1 MDKDAQKAGLAAGR
15 WFFGVAVLSSGLLQ
29 LVTGAFVRIV
39 PKLPA
44 WMPAHPFWAYAI
56 GLVLVIAGLAL
67 LSERTAR
74 IGGAIVGV
82 LVLVML
88 VLLCLPELVV
98 FPTLARPFLHGFM
111 WTKPFKALALVGGA
125 ALLVHSLPGG
135 RSVFAPLER
144 GLTRLA
150 PLGAAFLALFLVVCG
165 LQHFVYLDF
174 VTAMVPAWI
183 PGQSFW
189 ARFTGLA
196 LLAGGVG
203 ILVPRTAKLAATL
216 SALMIFLWVVMLHIP
231 RAFVGPQHA
240 FETAGIFEA
249 LALSGVALTVA
260 ATRER

>member
-1 MDKDAQKAGLAAGR
+1 MDENTRKVALDTGR
-15 WFFGVAVLSSGLLQ
+15 WFFGLAVLSSGLLQ

-44 WMPAHPFWAYAI
+44 WMPAHSAWAHAI
-56 GLVLVIAGLAL
+56 GLVLVVSGLAL
-67 LSERTAR
+67 LKERTAR
-74 IGGAIVGV
+74 VGGAIVGAMT
-82 LVLVML
+82 LVML
-88 VLLCLPELVV
+88 VLLCLTELVV
-98 FPTLARPFLHGFM
+98 HPTLARPFLHGFM

-125 ALLVHSLPGG
+125 ALLVHSLPRGAA
-135 RSVFAPLER
+135 VFAPVVR
-144 GLTRLA
+144 GIARLG
-150 PLGAAFLALFLVVCG
+150 PLGAMFLALFLVICG

-174 VTAMVPAWI
+174 VTAMVPAWV
-183 PGQSFW
+183 PGQRFW
-189 ARFTGLA
+189 ARFTGVA

-203 ILVPRTAKLAATL
+203 ILVPRTARLAATL